1 MISVELSVM
10 STLLLQALINGFLL
24 GGIYV
29 LVSVGLSLAFGVMH
43 LINVAQ
49 GDCVMLG
56 AFIAYWI
63 YVFTGIEPILV
74 SPLAFFLF
82 FVVGYLVQKFLVASV
97 MESPALMNLVL
108 FFGLSI
114 LFANA
119 ALLVW
124 SPYGRIVTTG
134 LSGAHIAVG
143 GLKIPI
149 IRFLAFFIAVGGTI
163 GLFLFLQRTRLGL
176 AIMASSEII
185 GDREAARLMGI
196 DLEQIHQITLGLSFG
211 TAAMAGA
218 LISAIAAINPMMGLI
233 YTLFAFFITVLG
245 GMGYLPGALVGGI
258 VLGVAQ
264 SLIITYWRTD
274 AVFFILFFLLYVI
287 LLIRPKGIFGRGVI

>member
-1 MISVELSVM
+1 M
-10 STLLLQALINGFLL
+10 SLLIQALINGLLL

-63 YVFTGIEPILV
+63 YVFTGIEPLLV
-74 SPLAFFLF
+74 SPLAFCLF
-82 FVVGYLVQKFLVASV
+82 FVVGYLVQKFLVASI

-114 LFANA
+114 FLANV

-124 SPYGRIVTTG
+124 SPYSRIVTTG
-134 LSGAHIAVG
+134 LSGVHFTVG
-143 GLKIPI
+143 DLKIPI
-149 IRFLAFFIAVGGTI
+149 VRLLTFIVSVGCTV
-163 GLFLFLQRTRLGL
+163 GLFLFLQKTRLGL

-274 AVFFILFFLLYVI
+274 AVFFILFFLLYI
-287 LLIRPKGIFGRGVI
+287 ALLFRPKGIFGRGVI